1 MKILG
6 VGFNYREHKAEAPDL
21 GIGLPHQPEPLFFHK
36 GDALLKQGMPFFLP
50 DMGSRIDY
58 EAELVV
64 QICRVGKC
72 IAERFAHRYYQHITL
87 GIDFTARDLQ
97 RAAIAEGKPWF
108 SAKVFDGSA
117 VVGRWI
123 DKETLGYPERPIPFA
138 LRHNGLEV
146 QRSDSSHMIHS
157 IDQLIAYIS
166 RYQTLRMGDLIFTGT
181 PAGTGPVAIG
191 DRLEGYLGEDRVL
204 ELAIK

>member
-97 RAAIAEGKPWF
+97 RAAIAEGKPWL

-117 VVGRWI
+117 VVGRWL
-123 DKETLGYPERPIPFA
+123 DKDTLGYPERPIPFA
-138 LRHNGLEV
+138 LRHNGREV
-146 QRSDSSHMIHS
+146 QRSDSSYMVHS

-191 DRLEGYLGEDRVL
+191 DRLEGYLGKERVL

>member
-6 VGFNYREHKAEAPDL
+6 VGFNYREHTAEATDL
-21 GIGLPHQPEPLFFHK
+21 GIDLPQQPEPLFFHK

-72 IAERFAHRYYQHITL
+72 IDERFAHRYYQHITL

-97 RAAIAEGKPWF
+97 RAAIAEGKPWL

-117 VVGRWI
+117 VVGCWI
-123 DKETLGYPERPIPFA
+123 DKEALGYPERPIPFA

-146 QRSDSSHMIHS
+146 QRSDSSYMIHS

-181 PAGTGPVAIG
+181 PTGTGPVAIG
-191 DRLEGYLGEDRVL
+191 DRLEGYLGEERVL
-204 ELAIK
+204 ELTIK

>member
-97 RAAIAEGKPWF
+97 RAAIAEGKPWL

-117 VVGRWI
+117 VVGRWV
-123 DKETLGYPERPIPFA
+123 DKETLGYPERPIPFT

-146 QRSDSSHMIHS
+146 QRSDSSYMIHS

-191 DRLEGYLGEDRVL
+191 DRLEGYLGEERVL

>member
-6 VGFNYREHKAEAPDL
+6 VGFNYREHQAEAPDL

-97 RAAIAEGKPWF
+97 RAAIAEGKPWL

-123 DKETLGYPERPIPFA
+123 DKDTLGYPERPIPFT

-146 QRSDSSHMIHS
+146 QRSDSSYMIHS
-157 IDQLIAYIS
+157 IDQLIACIS

-191 DRLEGYLGEDRVL
+191 DRLEGYLGEERVL

>member
-6 VGFNYREHKAEAPDL
+6 VGFNYREHTAEATDL

-97 RAAIAEGKPWF
+97 RVAIAEGKPWL
-108 SAKVFDGSA
+108 SAKIFDGSA

-123 DKETLGYPERPIPFA
+123 DKEALGYPKRPIPFT

-146 QRSDSSHMIHS
+146 RRSDSSYMVHS
-157 IDQLIAYIS
+157 IDQLISYIS

-181 PAGTGPVAIG
+181 PTGTGPVAIG
-191 DRLEGYLGEDRVL
+191 DRLEGYLGEERVL

>member
-21 GIGLPHQPEPLFFHK
+21 GIGLSHQPEPLFFHK

-97 RAAIAEGKPWF
+97 RAAIAEGKPWL

-123 DKETLGYPERPIPFA
+123 DKEALSYPERPIPFA
-138 LRHNGLEV
+138 LRHNDLEV

-191 DRLEGYLGEDRVL
+191 DRLEGYLGEERVL

>member
-97 RAAIAEGKPWF
+97 RAAIAEGKPWL

-123 DKETLGYPERPIPFA
+123 DKEALGYPERPIPFT

-146 QRSDSSHMIHS
+146 QRSDSSYMIHS

-191 DRLEGYLGEDRVL
+191 DRLEGYLGKERVL

>member
-6 VGFNYREHKAEAPDL
+6 VGFNYREHTAEATDL

-97 RAAIAEGKPWF
+97 RAAIAEGKPWL

-123 DKETLGYPERPIPFA
+123 DKEALGYPERPIPFA
-138 LRHNGLEV
+138 LRHNGREV
-146 QRSDSSHMIHS
+146 QRSDSSYMVHS

-191 DRLEGYLGEDRVL
+191 DRLEGYLGKERVL

>member
-97 RAAIAEGKPWF
+97 RAAIAEGKPWL

-123 DKETLGYPERPIPFA
+123 DKDTLGYPERPIPFA
-138 LRHNGLEV
+138 LRHNSLEV
-146 QRSDSSHMIHS
+146 QRSDSSYMIHS

-191 DRLEGYLGEDRVL
+191 DRLEGYLGEEHVL

>member
-6 VGFNYREHKAEAPDL
+6 VGFNYREHKVEAPDL

-97 RAAIAEGKPWF
+97 RAAIAEGKPWL

-123 DKETLGYPERPIPFA
+123 DKEVLGYPERHIPFA

-146 QRSDSSHMIHS
+146 QHSDSSYMIHS
-157 IDQLIAYIS
+157 IDQLIACIS

-181 PAGTGPVAIG
+181 PTGTGPVAIG
-191 DRLEGYLGEDRVL
+191 DRLEGYLGEERVL

>member
-97 RAAIAEGKPWF
+97 RAAIAEGKPWL

-123 DKETLGYPERPIPFA
+123 DKEALGYPERSIPFA

-146 QRSDSSHMIHS
+146 QRSDSSYMIHS

-191 DRLEGYLGEDRVL
+191 DRLEGYLGEERVL

>member
-6 VGFNYREHKAEAPDL
+6 VGFNYREHTAEATDL
-21 GIGLPHQPEPLFFHK
+21 GIGLPHQPELLFFHK

-97 RAAIAEGKPWF
+97 RAAIAEGKPWL

-123 DKETLGYPERPIPFA
+123 DKEALSYPERPIPFA
-138 LRHNGLEV
+138 LRHNDLEV

-191 DRLEGYLGEDRVL
+191 DRLEGYLGEERVL

>member
-1 MKILG
+1 MKIICVGKNYTDHIKEFDG
-6 VGFNYREHKAEAPDL
+6 VIPKEMVLFMKPDT
-21 GIGLPHQPEPLFFHK
+21 
-36 GDALLKQGMPFFLP
+36 ALHNLEIPYYIPDFTHNLHHEIEVVLKINQN
-50 DMGSRIDY
+50 
-58 EAELVV
+58 
-64 QICRVGKC
+64 GKC
-72 IAERFAHRYYQHITL
+72 IAEKYAHKYYDEIAL
-87 GIDFTARDLQ
+87 GIDFTALDLQ
-97 RAAIAEGKPWF
+97 RAAIAEGKPWL

-123 DKETLGYPERPIPFA
+123 DKEALGYPERPIPFA

-146 QRSDSSHMIHS
+146 QRSDSSYMIHS

-191 DRLEGYLGEDRVL
+191 DRLEGYLGEERVL

>member
-97 RAAIAEGKPWF
+97 RAAIAEGKPWL

-117 VVGRWI
+117 VVGRWV
-123 DKETLGYPERPIPFA
+123 DKETLGYPERPIPFT

-146 QRSDSSHMIHS
+146 QRSDSSYMIHS

-191 DRLEGYLGEDRVL
+191 DRLEGDLGEERVL